1 MRKSLSYMCPT
12 SYKAPIV
19 RFHGWVHGPLIIPSL
34 DGWAICSNTI
44 FHQNSV
50 PYPRNTKNKVPCQV
64 TNWWRIRKAR
74 THGEIE
80 HFCRTRLNAITMRL
94 TFLWVWN
101 LAETGDLCLTFTFKG
116 RLMVQQKLIQKLS
129 CFSLQLT
136 PDPRKTP
143 AHSLSLSL
151 SLKSGFQSRSG
162 AEQQSWKA
170 EYSQGLKPHKLK
182 NTIAPKRRSYS
193 QRSDVSLPDNLPSS

>member
-101 LAETGDLCLTFTFKG
+101 LAETGDL
-116 RLMVQQKLIQKLS
+116 Q
-129 CFSLQLT
+129 
-136 PDPRKTP
+136 RKITTSTT
-143 AHSLSLSL
+143 A
-151 SLKSGFQSRSG
+151 LK
-162 AEQQSWKA
+162 K
-170 EYSQGLKPHKLK
+170 
-182 NTIAPKRRSYS
+182 
-193 QRSDVSLPDNLPSS
+193 VSLVVASGLTAVFVRCLPFVQGRNGWFV

>member
-19 RFHGWVHGPLIIPSL
+19 RFHGWVHGPLIIPSW
-34 DGWAICSNTI
+34 DGCAICSNTI

-50 PYPRNTKNKVPCQV
+50 PYPRNTKNKFPCQV
-64 TNWWRIRKAR
+64 TNQWRRKKAR
-74 THGEIE
+74 TDGEIQY
-80 HFCRTRLNAITMRL
+80 FCRTRLKFSLNAITMRL
-94 TFLWVWN
+94 TFRWVWN

-116 RLMVQQKLIQKLS
+116 RLMVKQKLIQKLS

-136 PDPRKTP
+136 PDTRKTLAP
-143 AHSLSLSL
+143 SP
-151 SLKSGFQSRSG
+151 KSGFQSRSG

-182 NTIAPKRRSYS
+182 NTIVPKRRSYS